1 MTRKKGTA
9 TRANCFKRERSAEAR
24 RGPHEAAAGE
34 ERERED
40 ERQQRGSVGGAE
52 PRSSH
57 KDRVRGQRRTGREAP
72 VQRTRE
78 DERRGQERERA
89 EQDEDPVVIQRAG
102 ERAPGSRGESRAREV
117 GEVVPRSAVERCF
130 LVVGRGVEALEPR
143 VPVVMAVRVVAVQDE
158 VAGDLDLVGRVV
170 REVPGLARVPQPD
183 LEQGGRDEQHRAD
196 DRRERDRRPAGPRAR
211 RCQVTAA
218 ASATRRPART
228 AVERMIPRSHSR
240 SATRTSGPRMPCGWT
255 EGGANGQGSAPSSG
269 TVIATMTPERRQ
281 QDERV
286 ESRHAP
292 SMASLSAR
300 QSTKPAAT
308 AIASHVTGSSK
319 NPL

>member
-9 TRANCFKRERSAEAR
+9 TRANCFKRERRAEAR

-40 ERQQRGSVGGAE
+40 ERQQRGSVGGPE

-72 VQRTRE
+72 VQRARE

-89 EQDEDPVVIQRAG
+89 EQDEDPVVVQRAR
-102 ERAPGSRGESRAREV
+102 ERAPGSGGESRAREV

-143 VPVVMAVRVVAVQDE
+143 VPVVMAVRVVAVQDQ

-196 DRRERDRRPAGPRAR
+196 DRRERDRRPAGPRTEVPGHRCGERDEEAGENCR
-211 RCQVTAA
+211 RADDPEVPLAVGNA
-218 ASATRRPART
+218 HERAEDAVRMDRGGRERPG
-228 AVERMIPRSHSR
+228 V
-240 SATRTSGPRMPCGWT
+240 
-255 EGGANGQGSAPSSG
+255 GAELRDRDRDDDA
-269 TVIATMTPERRQ
+269 ERRQ

-286 ESRHAP
+286 EARHAP

-300 QSTKPAAT
+300 QSTNPAAT